1 MISTIYH
8 AILWEP
14 IFNAFVWVYTLLP
27 FRDAGVA
34 IVLVTL
40 IIQVVLLPLR
50 VLTKKN
56 QERMSALQPKIKEI
70 EERHRNNSEA
80 KGRAMMELYREFK
93 VNPFSG
99 CLLVLVQIPI
109 LFAIFDVFRKG
120 FETDQ
125 LNRLYSFVSKPEVL
139 NPIGFGLINLS
150 EPNIYIGV
158 LGAAIQFL
166 QMKIGMPALPA
177 ISKTPSSSDIPH
189 LMQKQMVYIIPIVVL
204 ISSFQ
209 LISALM
215 VYWTISNIFNIIQD
229 GIVWFRKR
237 KNR

>member
-1 MISTIYH
+1 MISAIYH

-27 FRDAGVA
+27 FKDAGVA
-34 IVLVTL
+34 IILVTL
-40 IIQVVLLPLR
+40 IIQIVLLPLR
-50 VLTKKN
+50 ILTKKN
-56 QERMSALQPKIKEI
+56 QERMGALQPKIKEL
-70 EERHRNNSEA
+70 EERHRNNKEA

-99 CLLVLVQIPI
+99 CLLVIIQIPI
-109 LFAIFDVFRKG
+109 LFAIFDVFRRG
-120 FETDQ
+120 FESAQ
-125 LNRLYSFVSKPEVL
+125 LARLYSFISKPEAL
-139 NPIGFGLINLS
+139 NPIGFGAINLS

-158 LGAAIQFL
+158 FAAAIQFL

-177 ISKTPSSSDIPH
+177 ISKTPSSGDIPQI
-189 LMQKQMVYIIPIVVL
+189 MQKQMVYIIPILVL
-204 ISSFQ
+204 VSSFQ

-229 GIVWFRKR
+229 GIGWFRKR